1 MPKQLSLKKPFSVS
15 GKGLHT
21 GLQLTATF
29 LPAEANTGIR
39 FRRTDLEEKPEIKAL
54 AEFVEQTE
62 RGTVLVNNKV
72 SVSTI
77 EHAVSALYA
86 AGIDNCTIEVNG
98 PEIPILDGSAIHFV
112 EGIEKSGVRKL
123 NVDKDYYVVHSKVEV
138 NDPETGASLIILP
151 YDSFS
156 ITTLISYKSCILS
169 NQYARLNRMEDFG
182 KNIASSRTF
191 VFVREVE
198 QLLKHNLIKGGDL
211 DNALVI
217 YDQEVS
223 QEELDRIADVM
234 NIPHK
239 IVNKL
244 GYINN
249 KPVLYDNEPAR
260 HKLL

>member
-39 FRRTDLEEKPEIKAL
+39 FRRVDLAEKPEIRAL
-54 AEFVEQTE
+54 AEYVEQTE

-112 EGIEKSGVRKL
+112 EGIEKSE
-123 NVDKDYYVVHSKVEV
+123 SK
-138 NDPETGASLIILP
+138 NWMSKKTIIL
-151 YDSFS
+151 F
-156 ITTLISYKSCILS
+156 T
-169 NQYARLNRMEDFG
+169 AR
-182 KNIASSRTF
+182 
-191 VFVREVE
+191 
-198 QLLKHNLIKGGDL
+198 
-211 DNALVI
+211 
-217 YDQEVS
+217 
-223 QEELDRIADVM
+223 
-234 NIPHK
+234 
-239 IVNKL
+239 
-244 GYINN
+244 
-249 KPVLYDNEPAR
+249 
-260 HKLL
+260 